1 MDVRQEPAVSVQ
13 LWLLQ
18 PCQRSQCSR
27 KMPFCFQFFARTG
40 YDRREMER
48 EFSHLVEKRR
58 PNRGGAPPVGQ
69 CRMLRVLRL
78 HPAELPGCPRGNGRL
93 CSPCMEQP
101 RCCARKPVCNG
112 GVLLGKIFN
121 SRISTAR
128 AWGAATNTFKQH
140 GHGVRCSRVRGA
152 AARRQRGDLAALSRP
167 PPLELPLL
175 PAVPRPPRVPH
186 RAPSAATKSKK
197 NNATDSPAINLKL
210 QTENSDLYQYFYSYV
225 SVQTTVTP

>member
-1 MDVRQEPAVSVQ
+1 MSSFGFFSLASVPNVPVRCLSVFSS
-13 LWLLQ
+13 LPVLD
-18 PCQRSQCSR
+18 
-27 KMPFCFQFFARTG
+27 TG
-40 YDRREMER
+40 REMER

-140 GHGVRCSRVRGA
+140 GHGVRCNRVRGA

-167 PPLELPLL
+167 PPLEFPLELPLL

-197 NNATDSPAINLKL
+197 
-210 QTENSDLYQYFYSYV
+210 
-225 SVQTTVTP
+225 TTLLTVLRLI

>member
-1 MDVRQEPAVSVQ
+1 MSDRNQQSVSSFGFFSLASVPNVPVRCLSVFSS
-13 LWLLQ
+13 LPVLD
-18 PCQRSQCSR
+18 
-27 KMPFCFQFFARTG
+27 TG
-40 YDRREMER
+40 REMER

-140 GHGVRCSRVRGA
+140 GHGVRCNRVRGA

-167 PPLELPLL
+167 PPLEFPLELPLL

-197 NNATDSPAINLKL
+197 
-210 QTENSDLYQYFYSYV
+210 QRH
-225 SVQTTVTP
+225 

>member
-1 MDVRQEPAVSVQ
+1 
-13 LWLLQ
+13 
-18 PCQRSQCSR
+18 
-27 KMPFCFQFFARTG
+27 MPFCFQFFARTG

-78 HPAELPGCPRGNGRL
+78 HSALSCRAARGDTAASAAPAWSNRAAVLGNLCATEECCWERSLTPGFLQRVRGELL
-93 CSPCMEQP
+93 Q
-101 RCCARKPVCNG
+101 
-112 GVLLGKIFN
+112 
-121 SRISTAR
+121 
-128 AWGAATNTFKQH
+128 TFKQH
-140 GHGVRCSRVRGA
+140 GHGVRCNRVRGA

-167 PPLELPLL
+167 PPLEFPLELPLL

-197 NNATDSPAINLKL
+197 
-210 QTENSDLYQYFYSYV
+210 QRH
-225 SVQTTVTP
+225 

>member
-78 HPAELPGCPRGNGRL
+78 HSALSCRAARGDTAASAAPAWSNRAAVLGNLCATEECCWERSLTPGFL
-93 CSPCMEQP
+93 Q
-101 RCCARKPVCNG
+101 
-112 GVLLGKIFN
+112 
-121 SRISTAR
+121 
-128 AWGAATNTFKQH
+128 
-140 GHGVRCSRVRGA
+140 RVRG
-152 AARRQRGDLAALSRP
+152 
-167 PPLELPLL
+167 EL
-175 PAVPRPPRVPH
+175 
-186 RAPSAATKSKK
+186 
-197 NNATDSPAINLKL
+197 L
-210 QTENSDLYQYFYSYV
+210 QTHLNN
-225 SVQTTVTP
+225 TGTV

>member
-1 MDVRQEPAVSVQ
+1 MSSFGFFSLASVPNVPVRCLSVFSSLPVLDMTEGKWSGSFHTSWKSAVPTEAERRRSGSAGCSACCGCTQPSCRAARGETAASAAPAWSNRAAVLGNLCATEECCWERSLTPGFLQRVRGE
-13 LWLLQ
+13 LLQ
-18 PCQRSQCSR
+18 
-27 KMPFCFQFFARTG
+27 
-40 YDRREMER
+40 
-48 EFSHLVEKRR
+48 
-58 PNRGGAPPVGQ
+58 
-69 CRMLRVLRL
+69 
-78 HPAELPGCPRGNGRL
+78 
-93 CSPCMEQP
+93 
-101 RCCARKPVCNG
+101 
-112 GVLLGKIFN
+112 
-121 SRISTAR
+121 
-128 AWGAATNTFKQH
+128 TFKQH

-225 SVQTTVTP
+225 PVQTTVTP